1 MKINKKRKRPDPRR
15 FGVDGRQIKIKRKAK
30 VELSTLTA
38 KTRNAISDS
47 DFALPGRRYP
57 IHDLAHARN
66 ALSRVSANGTPEE
79 QRKVRAAVYRKYPQL
94 KKGKTDLSALGVWTV
109 VELSKGDH
117 SSSTHPW
124 PANKPGQNWIE
135 KKGGHLPPFIK
146 RVAKHIMADSG
157 YSQSRAIA
165 AAISQ
170 CKKGRLGAK
179 GLAAAAQ
186 WEALKAA

>member
-1 MKINKKRKRPDPRR
+1 MLVGMIT
-15 FGVDGRQIKIKRKAK
+15 
-30 VELSTLTA
+30 ELSKLSA
-38 KTRNAISDS
+38 ESRKSLPDSAFAIPESRS
-47 DFALPGRRYP
+47 YP

-66 ALSRVSANGTPEE
+66 ALSRVAQYGTPEE
-79 QRKVRAAVYRKYPQL
+79 RRKVRAAVARKY
-94 KKGKTDLSALGVWTV
+94 GKQIASLRSGKAT
-109 VELSKGDH
+109 ELANDH

-124 PANKPGQNWIE
+124 PADKSGQNWIE
-135 KKGGHLPPFIK
+135 KIGGKLPSFIK

-179 GLAAAAQ
+179 GLAAAAE
-186 WEALKAA
+186 WEALKARAKG

>member
-1 MKINKKRKRPDPRR
+1 MDEKKRDSNGKRFVAP
-15 FGVDGRQIKIKRKAK
+15 GRYQTVVRNGKTIQSVPGKQRI
-30 VELSTLTA
+30 ELS
-38 KTRNAISDS
+38 N
-47 DFALPGRRYP
+47 
-57 IHDLAHARN
+57 
-66 ALSRVSANGTPEE
+66 
-79 QRKVRAAVYRKYPQL
+79 
-94 KKGKTDLSALGVWTV
+94 
-109 VELSKGDH
+109 DH

-124 PANKPGQNWIE
+124 PANKPGQNWLE
-135 KKGGHLPPFIK
+135 KKGVKLPPFIK

-186 WEALKAA
+186 WEAIKRA

>member
-1 MKINKKRKRPDPRR
+1 MTTWRVIEL
-15 FGVDGRQIKIKRKAK
+15 AK
-30 VELSTLTA
+30 
-38 KTRNAISDS
+38 D
-47 DFALPGRRYP
+47 
-57 IHDLAHARN
+57 
-66 ALSRVSANGTPEE
+66 
-79 QRKVRAAVYRKYPQL
+79 
-94 KKGKTDLSALGVWTV
+94 
-109 VELSKGDH
+109 DH

-135 KKGGHLPPFIK
+135 KKGRRLPSFIK

-170 CKKGRLGAK
+170 CKKGRLGPK
-179 GLAAAAQ
+179 GLAAAAA

>member
-1 MKINKKRKRPDPRR
+1 MTWT
-15 FGVDGRQIKIKRKAK
+15 
-30 VELSTLTA
+30 VELATLTA
-38 KTRNAISDS
+38 KTRNALPDS
-47 DFALPGRRYP
+47 AFALSGRRYP

-66 ALSRVSANGTPEE
+66 ALSRVAQNGTPAE
-79 QRKVRAAVYRKYPQL
+79 QTKVRAAVYRKYPQL
-94 KKGKTDLSALGVWTV
+94 RKGKTDLSTPRFGWQVI
-109 VELSKGDH
+109 ELAKGDH

-135 KKGGHLPPFIK
+135 KKGRRLPSFIR

-165 AAISQ
+165 SAISQ

>member
-1 MKINKKRKRPDPRR
+1 MTRQVVERR
-15 FGVDGRQIKIKRKAK
+15 GRVQGWGVI
-30 VELSTLTA
+30 
-38 KTRNAISDS
+38 
-47 DFALPGRRYP
+47 
-57 IHDLAHARN
+57 
-66 ALSRVSANGTPEE
+66 
-79 QRKVRAAVYRKYPQL
+79 
-94 KKGKTDLSALGVWTV
+94 
-109 VELSKGDH
+109 ELSKGDH

-124 PANKPGQNWIE
+124 PKNKPGQNWIE
-135 KKGGHLPPFIK
+135 KVGGKLPPFIK

-186 WEALKAA
+186 WEALKARA